1 VLSLPL
7 RDCLAL
13 PSIGGCKNKKVRRIA
28 EEALSHLVLMFLR
41 LSSFSF
47 FNLIENT
54 YAYTQKTKI
63 LNKFYYNY
71 LLKSNSKLIL
81 LI

>member
-7 RDCLAL
+7 PMLAKAKL
-13 PSIGGCKNKKVRRIA
+13 GKGGCKNKKVRRLA
-28 EEALSHLVLMFLR
+28 EEAISHLVLMFLR

-54 YAYTQKTKI
+54 YAYTQ
-63 LNKFYYNY
+63 NKNY
-71 LLKSNSKLIL
+71 LIFFITIIYLKVIVN
-81 LI
+81 